1 MFYFLFFPTCPY
13 LYICNSCIFVYVCVY
28 VCVYMYMC
36 IYVCMYCDGRSTRQT
51 QWVWRQASERL
62 LLNRNNTIKV
72 SKGNKV
78 SKIKGG
84 IWCPRCAARVV
95 KEGQCSGRKGPGKG
109 AESGGRTR
117 SPPRS
122 GARGTAAFPAA
133 SSTSR
138 STATLDGSSRPGI
151 LARRPSRGCGPRP
164 DRGSGSS
171 RLRRHP
177 IPQRSLPG
185 PTRTPACMHGEETG
199 LQRRGATGIYSGG
212 DEAPFTSGVCLITRR
227 QTWLLQRP
235 SSLTHPLPSGAWWR
249 AAIKGTGECW

>member
-1 MFYFLFFPTCPY
+1 MLKIQ
-13 LYICNSCIFVYVCVY
+13 LNIYI
-28 VCVYMYMC
+28 
-36 IYVCMYCDGRSTRQT
+36 YCDGRSTRQT

-84 IWCPRCAARVV
+84 IWCPRRAARVV

-109 AESGGRTR
+109 RSPAAARAPLRGPGREGRWLFQRLRPPLGPRQHSRGLVGPASWPDGRLAGAVLVRTAGPAARAFGGTR
-117 SPPRS
+117 SLNAPFLDPR
-122 GARGTAAFPAA
+122 GHQRACTGK
-133 SSTSR
+133 
-138 STATLDGSSRPGI
+138 RPV
-151 LARRPSRGCGPRP
+151 SRGEA
-164 DRGSGSS
+164 
-171 RLRRHP
+171 
-177 IPQRSLPG
+177 Q
-185 PTRTPACMHGEETG
+185 PA
-199 LQRRGATGIYSGG
+199 YNSGG

-249 AAIKGTGECW
+249 AAIKGRGVLIIRGEAADSSQYIYIYIYIYIHMYVCI